1 LKGIH
6 FSTVFSASE
15 SFSDSLTSLTGGTVS
30 VDSVETFLSLASAGA
45 SDSFWSDSGVESA
58 TASFSTS
65 SVASST

>member
-6 FSTVFSASE
+6 FSTGFSASE

-30 VDSVETFLSLASAGA
+30 VDSVETFLSLASAGP
-45 SDSFWSDSGVESA
+45 SDSFLESS

-65 SVASST
+65 SVVSST